1 MGTKGAK
8 NTPITARINAGLF
21 NQKGGVTEPILN
33 VGPAGVY
40 GNNQTRDIPSPSK
53 LRGYSM
59 KSSPFKQENTTNPEL
74 EENKEPK
81 SNDQVIADASTG
93 DISVM
98 KTTPGT
104 KGTEGTSVN
113 TDDYDGSGGYEDP
126 EKWAA
131 WLKTDDGKA
140 YTKKH
145 TKIIP
150 GEKGTPD
157 KNSLEGKFG
166 RTEGD
171 AQYAIDRRNTLRG
184 GKAMNR
190 GDKVAS
196 VKDAR
201 NTWKGMSDKE
211 KIAAGGS
218 RRDYMKKKKTDAK
231 GEQNKANKLL
241 AQTLSANVQRQAE
254 QNRSPGSDKSVN
266 EVRNL
271 NQGLDTTK
279 GAQEE
284 LADTTLATKKTP
296 GFFKKKSPMKA
307 KYFK

>member
-59 KSSPFKQENTTNPEL
+59 KSSPFKQKNTTNPEL
-74 EENKEPK
+74 KEGEKPK
-81 SNDQVIADASTG
+81 SNEEVIADASTG

-98 KTTPGT
+98 KTIPGE
-104 KGTEGTSVN
+104 KGTEGTSVY
-113 TDDYDGSGGYEDP
+113 TPPTRTAEGDAAYAALTPEQRKAQDDKY
-126 EKWAA
+126 
-131 WLKTDDGKA
+131 
-140 YTKKH
+140 KKLN
-145 TKIIP
+145 TKIVP
-150 GEKGTPD
+150 GEEGTPD

-166 RTEGD
+166 KTEGD